1 VAWSQSNGLH
11 GDDVFDHDAGILND
25 NAIDHQLKDL
35 LLDGKGGI
43 DQGVLDAGAEHLQ
56 SLHQTEF
63 LFPVPALLLDFIKA
77 LA

>member
-1 VAWSQSNGLH
+1 
-11 GDDVFDHDAGILND
+11 VFDHDAGILND

-35 LLDGKGGI
+35 LLDGEGEI

-56 SLHQTEF
+56 SLHQAEF
-63 LFPVPALLLDFIKA
+63 LFLVPTLLLDLIQA

>member
-1 VAWSQSNGLH
+1 MAWSQSNSLH

-25 NAIDHQLKDL
+25 NAIDRQLKDL

-43 DQGVLDAGAEHLQ
+43 DQGVLDAGAEPLQ
-56 SLHQTEF
+56 SLHQAEF